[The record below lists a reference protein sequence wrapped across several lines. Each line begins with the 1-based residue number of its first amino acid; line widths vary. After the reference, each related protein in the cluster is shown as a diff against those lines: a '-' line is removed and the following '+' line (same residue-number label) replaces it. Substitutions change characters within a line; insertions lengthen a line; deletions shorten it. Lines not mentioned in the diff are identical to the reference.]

1 MTILNLK
8 KVIIPVASLG
18 TRLLPAT
25 KALPKEMLPVLNKP
39 IIQYIVEEAINLYL
53 NEGNEL
59 VKYSLKE
66 NVYDC
71 GDKLQYLF
79 ANIDFA
85 LKDPSLKSELN
96 KFLKSRL
103 S

>member
-1 MTILNLK
+1 MNCLG
-8 KVIIPVASLG
+8 KV
-18 TRLLPAT
+18 
-25 KALPKEMLPVLNKP
+25 KP
-39 IIQYIVEEAINLYL
+39 DKSGQIELIEAINLYL